1 MSATESSANET
12 SAHETPARLAG
23 REKSAAALSSVVA
36 AVGLTAFKGVV
47 GLMTGSL
54 GILAEAVHSALDLV
68 AAFTTWVAV
77 RVADRPADRDHPYGH
92 GKIENISALFETGLL
107 LATVVW
113 IVWES
118 ILRLIDPTVHVEV
131 TVWSFA
137 VMITSIVVDISRS
150 RMLRAVARKHRSQA
164 LEADALHFSTDIWSS
179 CVVLLGLVL
188 LLVSRRV
195 PALAFLEHGDSL
207 AALAV
212 AAIVAWVSVQMGW
225 RSVQA
230 LLDASPRNGEPEAI
244 VSEVGGLTGVAD
256 VHDVRIRAAGG
267 SWFVDMHATMDGDL
281 SVRAAHAIT
290 EQIEERVRSI
300 LPGSDVTVHVEPYP
314 TMGNH
319 GAENR
324 AATDRV

>member
-1 MSATESSANET
+1 MNDQPATESPDES
-12 SAHETPARLAG
+12 PAESPAALAS
-23 REKSAAALSSVVA
+23 REKSAVALNSVVA
-36 AVGLTAFKGVV
+36 AVGLTVFKGIV
-47 GLMTGSL
+47 GLVTGSL

-68 AAFTTWVAV
+68 AAFATWVAV
-77 RVADRPADRDHPYGH
+77 RAADRPADRNHPYGH

-118 ILRLIDPTVHVEV
+118 IRRLMDPAVHVEV

-150 RMLRAVARKHRSQA
+150 RMLKKAARKHRSQA

-188 LLVSRRV
+188 LLVSRQV
-195 PALAFLEHGDSL
+195 PALSFLEHGDSI

-212 AAIVAWVSVQMGW
+212 AAIVAWVSLQLGW

-230 LLDASPRNGEPEAI
+230 LLDASPRGGEQDAI
-244 VSEVGGLTGVAD
+244 VRTVGDMDGVAD
-256 VHDVRIRAAGG
+256 AHDVRIRAAGG
-267 SWFVDMHATMDGDL
+267 SWFVDMHVTMDGDL
-281 SVRAAHAIT
+281 SVREAHAIT
-290 EQIEERVRSI
+290 ERIEVQVRSI
-300 LPGSDVTVHVEPYP
+300 LPGSDVTVHVEPHP
-314 TMGNH
+314 APIARDT
-319 GAENR
+319 EE
-324 AATDRV
+324 DVPQQ